1 MKETN
6 YGTFNPDG
14 FVWRREKGRGLG
26 MDGNIEVKKITCRE
40 DFLVKFVMLFN
51 RLGVAGAVLQT
62 LPLHID

>member
-14 FVWRREKGRGLG
+14 FVWRIEKGRALE

-40 DFLVKFVMLFN
+40 DFWLNLLCCFTDSV
-51 RLGVAGAVLQT
+51 
-62 LPLHID
+62 